1 MRGFPLL
8 AGLAASLMMAVPACA
23 ETSPAAEKA
32 ADRLIV
38 AQHLK
43 EQMTGMLPVIVDKVM
58 RAVMQAQAQDKARE
72 QEARKIVI
80 EEFSASFGKTIP
92 TLIAKHRDLYLAM
105 FDADELAGLATFYET
120 PLGQK
125 FIAKSPLIQ
134 AEMAKFGAE
143 AGRAAGIDAQTRI
156 LDRLRKANF
165 NLPAGV

>member
-1 MRGFPLL
+1 MRGFSLW
-8 AGLAASLMMAVPACA
+8 AAVAASLIVVAPAYA
-23 ETSPAAEKA
+23 EVSPAAEKA
-32 ADRLIV
+32 VDRLIV

-58 RAVMQAQAQDKARE
+58 RTVMQAQDKARAE
-72 QEARKIVI
+72 EARKIVT
-80 EEFSASFGKTIP
+80 EEFRASFAKTIP
-92 TLIAKHRDLYLAM
+92 ALIVRHRDLYLAM
-105 FDADELAGLATFYET
+105 FSADELARLATFYET

-125 FIAKSPLIQ
+125 FISKSPLIQ

-143 AGRAAGIDAQTRI
+143 AGRAAGIDAQSRI